1 MTDSLKV
8 IRRIPRLKRAL
19 GVVAAVAFVGDAIA
33 LLAWRAGRLDA
44 VDLSTVMIL
53 CSVVGV
59 AAVGMALTYT
69 PGAIPDTGSMT
80 GWDHLQ
86 KNRIW
91 HLLGNVIAGLLWTG
105 MGTRWATQAF
115 GEGDRLAGY
124 GYAAL
129 VLLYLYLAPAA
140 LMGWGAKPAHP
151 DDELSRAFRARAT
164 ASGFWALLAGGAC
177 AFLISFTA
185 PTILP
190 ALLPF
195 VLWLGGAVACA
206 HFVWLHYRA
215 EQDLDDDG

>member
-1 MTDSLKV
+1 MTDLQKV
-8 IRRIPRLKRAL
+8 RRRVPRLRLAL
-19 GVVAAVAFVGDAIA
+19 GVLAAGAFICGVIA
-33 LLAWRAGRLDA
+33 LWAWRVGRLDA
-44 VDLSTVMIL
+44 IDLSTALIL
-53 CSVVGV
+53 CLLVGI
-59 AAVGMALTYT
+59 AAGGTALTYT
-69 PGAIPDTGSMT
+69 PGAIPDTGAMT

-105 MGTRWATQAF
+105 MGMRWATQAF

-129 VLLYLYLAPAA
+129 VLLWLYLAPAA
-140 LMGWGAKPAHP
+140 LMGWGAKPADP

-164 ASGFWALLAGGAC
+164 ATGFWALLAGGAC

-190 ALLPF
+190 AFLPF
-195 VLWLGGAVACA
+195 VLWFGGAVACA